1 MFPLN
6 SNTPYV
12 KDTGERARL
21 GQIVGGSSTLP
32 TASASTKGGVKI
44 GSGLK
49 MTGEVLSADQVP
61 AHAIADAGKVLTVA
75 EDGSLEWDTKGSGG
89 GDAFLSYDFTKVGTF
104 TVHGVEMSANG
115 AEFNAATDYFK
126 LIDADYKRSDITMYI
141 DTGDLVIPSGTSA
154 HQRFITGAQ
163 QSNSGLIWRY
173 SENVWAIYDGSNWT
187 ASEITDPAFFDK
199 CTFKIYIDAS
209 NYWHIYKNGTLV
221 LESSAAIPI
230 STYAIYLGSSS
241 GQSLT
246 TGIIKGI
253 RIYSGNYTET

>member
-89 GDAFLSYDFTKVGTF
+89 GDAFLSYDFTKYGTF
-104 TVHGVEMSANG
+104 TIHGVEMSANG
-115 AEFNAATDYFK
+115 AEFNSANDYLK
-126 LIDADYKRSDITMYI
+126 LLDSSDKVSNITIYV
-141 DTGDLVIPSGTSA
+141 DTGTLEIPSGVSA
-154 HQRFITGAQ
+154 HQRFVTSGVE
-163 QSNSGLIWRY
+163 SNSGLIWRY
-173 SENVWAIYDGSNWT
+173 TEEVWSIYDGNAWT
-187 ASEITDPAFFDK
+187 TSTITDPAFFDN
-199 CTFKIYIDAS
+199 CTFKIYIGA
-209 NYWHIYKNGTLV
+209 NRYWHVYKNGTLV
-221 LESSAAIPI
+221 LESLSGIGI
-230 STYAIYLGSSS
+230 QNYAIYLGSNN

-246 TGIIKGI
+246 TGIIKGV
-253 RIYSGNYTET
+253 RVYAGDYTET

>member
-32 TASASTKGGVKI
+32 TASAETKGGVKI

-61 AHAIADAGKVLTVA
+61 AHAIADAGKVLTVG

-89 GDAFLSYDFTKVGTF
+89 GDAFLSYDFTKWGNITIN
-104 TVHGVEMSANG
+104 GVEMSANG
-115 AEFNAATDYFK
+115 ATFNSASDYFS
-126 LIDADYKRSDITMYI
+126 LLSSDRRVSDVTLYI
-141 DTGDLVIPSGTSA
+141 DTGNLVIPSGLSA
-154 HQRFITGAQ
+154 HQRFVTTTSDA
-163 QSNSGLIWRY
+163 NSGLIWRY
-173 SENVWAIYDGSNWT
+173 TEQVWSIYDGNAWVT
-187 ASEITDPAFFDK
+187 SEITDPAFFDN
-199 CTFKIYIDAS
+199 CTFKIYIDA
-209 NYWHIYKNGTLV
+209 NRKWHVYKNGTVV
-221 LESSAAIPI
+221 LESSNGLGVQN
-230 STYAIYLGSSS
+230 YAIYLGSNQ

-246 TGIIKGI
+246 TGIIKAV
-253 RIYSGNYTET
+253 RIYSGDYTE

>member
-32 TASASTKGGVKI
+32 TASAETKGGVKI

-49 MTGEVLSADQVP
+49 MTGEVLSADQIP
-61 AHAIADAGKVLTVA
+61 AHAIGDAGKVLTVG

-89 GDAFLSYDFTKVGTF
+89 GDAFLSYDFTKVGNF
-104 TVHGVEMSANG
+104 TTHGVEMSANG

-126 LIDADYKRSDITMYI
+126 LVDADYKRSDITLYI
-141 DTGDLVIPSGTSA
+141 DTGDFVITSNGN
-154 HQRFITGAQ
+154 HQRFVTGANS
-163 QSNSGLIWRY
+163 SNSGLIWRNV
-173 SENVWAIYDGSNWT
+173 ENVWSIYDGSNWT
-187 ASEITDPAFFDK
+187 ASEITDTAFFDK

-209 NYWHIYKNGTLV
+209 KYWHVYKNGTLV
-221 LESSAAIPI
+221 LESSAAI
-230 STYAIYLGSSS
+230 SMASYAIFLGSSA
-241 GQSLT
+241 GQSIS
-246 TGIIKGI
+246 TGIIKGV